1 VREFVEAGGG
11 LLRLV
16 LGWCRRPGA
25 IPAKLLAMVPPAPP
39 LVSAFYERIWNH
51 GELDASA
58 ELLAE
63 PFTFRGSLGAEL
75 HGREAFLDYVR
86 SVRGALANYRCE
98 ILECVS
104 DGARAFAKMRFSGR
118 HVAPIRGFAPSGMDV
133 HWLGAALFHFDSGR
147 IVALWVLGDLAALD
161 ELLRLNA
168 AL

>member
-1 VREFVEAGGG
+1 
-11 LLRLV
+11 
-16 LGWCRRPGA
+16 
-25 IPAKLLAMVPPAPP
+25 
-39 LVSAFYERIWNH
+39 LVSAFYERIWND

-63 PFTFRGSLGAEL
+63 AFTFRGSLGTEL
-75 HGREAFLDYVR
+75 KGRRAFLDYVR

-118 HVAPIRGFAPSGMDV
+118 HVASFRGFAPSGMDV

-168 AL
+168 AS